1 MSFNRQFVVGIL
13 LVCLGGSAFAATATN
28 LHRPVRHRRHLRSL
42 RWNPMF
48 RPSHESLLL
57 QNAEVD
63 RLELPRIQ
71 DDAELQALKD
81 DGSLLPIVS
90 SESLKIEPSLDR
102 SRRYCRPWTLSFVND
117 LSVAY
122 YNRFHQQIQ
131 LNSAVRTVKV
141 QKKLRRHNRNAA
153 PAEGDTASSHLAG
166 VTIDLQRRGMTQDQ
180 IHWMEHYLFY
190 MKALGLVEPEEE
202 RRHWCF
208 HIMVSGHYSD
218 WRQSQDIVPVER
230 ENVPEVLTATDATR

>member
-1 MSFNRQFVVGIL
+1 MAAA
-13 LVCLGGSAFAATATN
+13 LVCGAMPRPAFA
-28 LHRPVRHRRHLRSL
+28 VRHAVLQKSRHHHFRWL
-42 RWNPMF
+42 RWNPLF

-122 YNRFHQQIQ
+122 YNRFHQQ
-131 LNSAVRTVKV
+131 
-141 QKKLRRHNRNAA
+141 
-153 PAEGDTASSHLAG
+153 
-166 VTIDLQRRGMTQDQ
+166 
-180 IHWMEHYLFY
+180 
-190 MKALGLVEPEEE
+190 
-202 RRHWCF
+202 
-208 HIMVSGHYSD
+208 
-218 WRQSQDIVPVER
+218 
-230 ENVPEVLTATDATR
+230 